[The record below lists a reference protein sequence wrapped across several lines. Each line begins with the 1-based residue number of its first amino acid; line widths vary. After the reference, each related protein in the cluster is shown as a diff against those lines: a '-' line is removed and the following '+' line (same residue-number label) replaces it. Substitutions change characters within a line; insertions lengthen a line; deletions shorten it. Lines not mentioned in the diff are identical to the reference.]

1 MKPAV
6 GAIYIRKS
14 DGQLFK
20 LEARA
25 IDREGKMR
33 LWYAP
38 TSGDP
43 DRSRRW
49 CYEHEFWAIFEAG
62 IN

>member
-1 MKPAV
+1 MKPDV

-25 IDREGKMR
+25 IDRAGQMR

-38 TSGDP
+38 ATFADP
-43 DRSRRW
+43 DRNRRW
-49 CYEHEFWAIFEAG
+49 CYENEFWDIFKTG
-62 IN
+62 I

>member
-6 GAIYIRKS
+6 GAIYIRKR

-33 LWYAP
+33 LWYVPA
-38 TSGDP
+38 SDDL
-43 DRSRRW
+43 DRNRHW
-49 CYEHEFWAIFEAG
+49 CYENDFGDIFKTG
-62 IN
+62 V